1 MIVKS
6 FFNDVIFYLFDTQTR
21 FSLVAANRTEKPIPY
36 TVRLVNRVPVY
47 ETNDDACVQ

>member
-6 FFNDVIFYLFDTQTR
+6 FFDDIIFFLFDTQTG
-21 FSLVAANRTEKPIPY
+21 FSLLANRTEKPIPY

-47 ETNDDACVQ
+47 ETNDDSCVQ